1 MRKKHKSIFLVIIL
15 IGAILLAIGLFY
27 ISYQTRQIFGFP
39 AKSLNPI
46 STLKQSVLLY
56 QGREKMLAAAKG
68 NGLFEEKVTIQP
80 DENVQQM
87 CDALEQTNMVVSGD
101 LTCTYL
107 AYSGKD
113 RKIQPG
119 NYTVPAGLN
128 AISVADLVSDV
139 TKRDKQF
146 ILYAGWRMEEVAEMV
161 DNLGLSFNSSDF
173 LKFVTAPTEVYR
185 EQMQIPQGKS
195 LEGYLFPG
203 SYSMK
208 PDITLEEFIAEL
220 LVRFKTTILTEEF
233 NRDLQASG
241 LSLHQA
247 VTMASIIQRE
257 TLAEEEMPTI
267 ASVFYNR
274 LAIDMFLQTDPTVQY
289 ALGYDSQTGTWW
301 KSMLTYA
308 DLEVNSPYNTYRNPG
323 LPPGPI
329 SNPGL
334 AALKAAVAPGETEF
348 LFFRAKCDGSMTHNF
363 SKTYEEHLNLGC
375 D

>member
-1 MRKKHKSIFLVIIL
+1 MRKKHKFIFLVIIL
-15 IGAILLAIGLFY
+15 ISAILLAIGLFY
-27 ISYQTRQIFGFP
+27 VSYQTRQIFGFP

-56 QGREKMLAAAKG
+56 QGREEMLAVAKG

-87 CDALEQTNMVVSGD
+87 CAALEQTNMVVSGD

-289 ALGYDSQTGTWW
+289 ALGYDAQTGTWW
-301 KSMLTYA
+301 KSMLTYT
-308 DLEVNSPYNTYRNPG
+308 DLEANSPYNTYRNPG

-363 SKTYEEHLNLGC
+363 SNTYEEHLNLGC

>member
-363 SKTYEEHLNLGC
+363 SNTYEEHLNLGC

>member
-1 MRKKHKSIFLVIIL
+1 MRKKHKFIFLVIIL
-15 IGAILLAIGLFY
+15 ISAILLAIGLFY
-27 ISYQTRQIFGFP
+27 VSYQTRQIFGFP

-56 QGREKMLAAAKG
+56 QGREEMLAVAKG

-289 ALGYDSQTGTWW
+289 ALGYDAQTGTWW

-308 DLEVNSPYNTYRNPG
+308 DLEANSPYNTYRNPG

-363 SKTYEEHLNLGC
+363 SNTYEEHLNLGC

>member
-101 LTCTYL
+101 LTCAYL

-208 PDITLEEFIAEL
+208 PDITLEEFIAEF
-220 LVRFKTTILTEEF
+220 LVRFKTSVLTEEF

-363 SKTYEEHLNLGC
+363 SNTYEEHLNLGC

>member
-1 MRKKHKSIFLVIIL
+1 
-15 IGAILLAIGLFY
+15 
-27 ISYQTRQIFGFP
+27 
-39 AKSLNPI
+39 
-46 STLKQSVLLY
+46 
-56 QGREKMLAAAKG
+56 MLAVAKG

-87 CDALEQTNMVVSGD
+87 CAALEQTNMVVSGD
-101 LTCTYL
+101 LTCAYL

-208 PDITLEEFIAEL
+208 PDITLEEFIAEF
-220 LVRFKTTILTEEF
+220 LVRFKTSVLTEEF

-289 ALGYDSQTGTWW
+289 ALGYDAQTGTWW

>member
-101 LTCTYL
+101 LTCAYL

-363 SKTYEEHLNLGC
+363 SNTYEEHLNLGC

>member
-101 LTCTYL
+101 LTCAYL

-208 PDITLEEFIAEL
+208 PDITVEEFIAEF
-220 LVRFKTTILTEEF
+220 LVRFKTSVLTEEF

-363 SKTYEEHLNLGC
+363 SNTYEEHLNLGC

>member
-87 CDALEQTNMVVSGD
+87 CAALEQTNMVVSGD

-161 DNLGLSFNSSDF
+161 DNLGLSFNSSEF
-173 LKFVTAPTEVYR
+173 LKLVADPPEGYR
-185 EQMQIPQGKS
+185 EQMQIPQVKS

-203 SYSMK
+203 SYSM
-208 PDITLEEFIAEL
+208 
-220 LVRFKTTILTEEF
+220 
-233 NRDLQASG
+233 
-241 LSLHQA
+241 
-247 VTMASIIQRE
+247 
-257 TLAEEEMPTI
+257 
-267 ASVFYNR
+267 
-274 LAIDMFLQTDPTVQY
+274 
-289 ALGYDSQTGTWW
+289 
-301 KSMLTYA
+301 
-308 DLEVNSPYNTYRNPG
+308 
-323 LPPGPI
+323 
-329 SNPGL
+329 
-334 AALKAAVAPGETEF
+334 
-348 LFFRAKCDGSMTHNF
+348 
-363 SKTYEEHLNLGC
+363 
-375 D
+375 

>member
-27 ISYQTRQIFGFP
+27 VSYQTRQIFGFP

-56 QGREKMLAAAKG
+56 QGREEMLAAAKG

-208 PDITLEEFIAEL
+208 PDITVEEFIAEF
-220 LVRFKTTILTEEF
+220 LVRFKTSVLTEEF

-289 ALGYDSQTGTWW
+289 ALGYDAQTGTWW

-308 DLEVNSPYNTYRNPG
+308 DLEANSPYNTYRNPG

-363 SKTYEEHLNLGC
+363 SNTYEEHLNLGC

>member
-1 MRKKHKSIFLVIIL
+1 MRKKHKFIFLVIIL
-15 IGAILLAIGLFY
+15 ISAILLAIGLFY
-27 ISYQTRQIFGFP
+27 VSYQTRQIFGFP

-56 QGREKMLAAAKG
+56 QGREEMLAVAKG

-363 SKTYEEHLNLGC
+363 SNTYEEHLNLGC

>member
-1 MRKKHKSIFLVIIL
+1 MRKKHKFIFLVIIL
-15 IGAILLAIGLFY
+15 ISAILLAIGLFY
-27 ISYQTRQIFGFP
+27 VSYQTRQIFGFP

-56 QGREKMLAAAKG
+56 QGREEMLAVAKG

-87 CDALEQTNMVVSGD
+87 CAALEQTNMVVSGD
-101 LTCTYL
+101 LTCAYL

-208 PDITLEEFIAEL
+208 PDITLEEFVAEF
-220 LVRFKTTILTEEF
+220 LVRFKTSVLTEDF

-241 LSLHQA
+241 LTLHQA

-257 TLAEEEMPTI
+257 TLAEEEMPTV

>member
-56 QGREKMLAAAKG
+56 QGREEMLAVAKG

-101 LTCTYL
+101 LTCAYL

-208 PDITLEEFIAEL
+208 PDITLEEFVAEF
-220 LVRFKTTILTEEF
+220 LVRFKTSVLTEEF

-289 ALGYDSQTGTWW
+289 ALGYDAQTGTWW

-363 SKTYEEHLNLGC
+363 SNTYEEHLNLGC

>member
-1 MRKKHKSIFLVIIL
+1 MRKKHKFIFLVIIL
-15 IGAILLAIGLFY
+15 ISAILLAIGLFY
-27 ISYQTRQIFGFP
+27 VSYQTRQIFGFP

-56 QGREKMLAAAKG
+56 QGREEMLAVAKG

-101 LTCTYL
+101 LTCAYL

-161 DNLGLSFNSSDF
+161 DNLGLSFNSSEF
-173 LKFVTAPTEVYR
+173 LKLVADPPEGYR

-289 ALGYDSQTGTWW
+289 ALGYDAQTGTWW

-363 SKTYEEHLNLGC
+363 SNTYEEHLNLGC

>member
-56 QGREKMLAAAKG
+56 QGREKMFAAAKG

>member
-1 MRKKHKSIFLVIIL
+1 MRKKHKFIFLVIIL
-15 IGAILLAIGLFY
+15 ISAILLAIGLFY
-27 ISYQTRQIFGFP
+27 VSYQTRQIFGFP

-56 QGREKMLAAAKG
+56 QGREEMLAVAKG

-87 CDALEQTNMVVSGD
+87 CAALEQTNMVVSGD
-101 LTCTYL
+101 LTCAYL

-289 ALGYDSQTGTWW
+289 ALGYDAQTGTLW

-334 AALKAAVAPGETEF
+334 AALKAAVAPVETEF

-363 SKTYEEHLNLGC
+363 SNTYEEHLNLGC

>member
-208 PDITLEEFIAEL
+208 PDITVEEFIAEF
-220 LVRFKTTILTEEF
+220 LVRFKTSVLTEEF

-363 SKTYEEHLNLGC
+363 SNTYEEHLNLGC